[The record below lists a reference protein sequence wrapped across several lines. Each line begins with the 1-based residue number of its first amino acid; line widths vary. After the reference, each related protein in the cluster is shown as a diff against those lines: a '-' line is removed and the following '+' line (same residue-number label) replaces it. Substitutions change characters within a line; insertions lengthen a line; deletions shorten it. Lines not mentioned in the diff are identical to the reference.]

1 MAAFYGLQL
10 RAALTVSEVEVPIA
24 GLPPEFDGAGVMLIT
39 DLHAGPFLSPAA
51 LRGVFDRLQRLQ
63 PDLLLLGGDMTTSLV
78 AEMERQRTQFGTLRA
93 PLGVFAVLGNHDHY
107 TGDPAAMRAFMEE
120 CGVTVLHNR
129 SVTLQRNDQRITLCG
144 IDDLQSGEPD
154 LERALQNVPDG
165 VTTILLSHNPDIF
178 FEAARRGVALVFSG
192 HTHGGQI
199 RIPGLPVLVRMS
211 RYRLDHGHYETDGA
225 QLVVSRGLGVTGMPL
240 RFACSPEAIFLR
252 LRAAPPA

>member
-1 MAAFYGLQL
+1 
-10 RAALTVSEVEVPIA
+10 
-24 GLPPEFDGAGVMLIT
+24 
-39 DLHAGPFLSPAA
+39 
-51 LRGVFDRLQRLQ
+51 
-63 PDLLLLGGDMTTSLV
+63 MTTSLV
-78 AEMERQRTQFGTLRA
+78 SEMERQRTQFGALRA

-129 SVTLQRNDQRITLCG
+129 SVTLH
-144 IDDLQSGEPD
+144 
-154 LERALQNVPDG
+154 

-178 FEAARRGVALVFSG
+178 FDAARRGVALVLSG

-240 RFACSPEAIFLR
+240 RIACSPEAILLR